1 MKKHTGPIDR
11 TMALQFAFSE
21 LSTTLKECIKTQDA
35 IAKCGNLYE
44 ARNQV
49 MPSVGLSLDEL
60 IDQVTQVTKHLK
72 LTADLTN
79 WLEQHVQELSSRV
92 LSNKTPISRR

>member
-1 MKKHTGPIDR
+1 MMKKHTGPIDR
-11 TMALQFAFSE
+11 TMALEFAFSE

-35 IAKCGNLYE
+35 MAKCGNLYE
-44 ARNQV
+44 ANVQNHT

-72 LTADLTN
+72 LTADLTKSVVKQN
-79 WLEQHVQELSSRV
+79 PDFEEM
-92 LSNKTPISRR
+92 KYD